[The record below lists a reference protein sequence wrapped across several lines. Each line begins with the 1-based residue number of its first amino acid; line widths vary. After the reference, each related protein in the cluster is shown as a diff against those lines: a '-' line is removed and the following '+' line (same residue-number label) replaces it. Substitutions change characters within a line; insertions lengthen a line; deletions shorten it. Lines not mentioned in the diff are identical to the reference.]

1 MNPKYALIRRAGFA
15 CVALALTAGT
25 AQAVDLRSWDRK
37 YELASE
43 RFQVL
48 AAFNNQAVLDK
59 ETQLVWERS
68 PVSWVADANTYWTC
82 GSRQTGG
89 RMGWRLPTVAELSS
103 LVGPRD
109 GGGMALQP
117 GHPFVI
123 GQGNLTISKRFWTI
137 TVWTLKPDGG
147 YSKRVFV
154 DFDWQSS
161 GKTETGYEEAPNY
174 LTARLWC
181 VRGAGET
188 PN

>member
-1 MNPKYALIRRAGFA
+1 MIKATNRISAA
-15 CVALALTAGT
+15 VALACAGL
-25 AQAVDLRSWDRK
+25 ALASSAAAVDLRSWDRK

-48 AAFNNQAVLDK
+48 AAFNNQAVLDN

-68 PVSWVADANTYWTC
+68 PVSWSVDANRYWTC
-82 GSRQTGG
+82 GSRRTGG
-89 RMGWRLPTVAELSS
+89 RMGWRLPTVEELSS

-123 GQGNLTISKRFWTI
+123 GQGNFAISKRFWT
-137 TVWTLKPDGG
+137 VSVYTLKPEGG
-147 YSKRVFV
+147 YSMRLMV

-161 GKTETGYEEAPNY
+161 GQTEVAYEEAPY
-174 LTARLWC
+174 VLTARLWC